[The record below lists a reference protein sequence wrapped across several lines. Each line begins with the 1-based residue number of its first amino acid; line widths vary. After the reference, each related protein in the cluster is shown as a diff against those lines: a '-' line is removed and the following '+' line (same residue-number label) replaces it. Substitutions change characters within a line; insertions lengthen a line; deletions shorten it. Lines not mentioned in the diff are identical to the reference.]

1 MTRFW
6 YWFQPGLAILVAA
19 VAIYTIVAVTVF
31 EAAGVPSLQFAITG
45 LFVFP
50 GLLISLAVNQVI
62 LRRRR
67 PMVVTT
73 IERVLMA
80 ILAAVA
86 LVLIVTAFDVEA
98 LLVGVWVWPLLIL
111 YAVAVTIVIALTGSR
126 LTAERE
132 AATSAP
138 AVPSSPDSAGTID
151 DLLG

>member
-6 YWFQPGLAILVAA
+6 DWFQPGLAIVLAL
-19 VAIYTIVAVTVF
+19 ISLYTIIAVTVF
-31 EAAGVPSLQFAITG
+31 EAAGVPSIQFAITG

-67 PMVVTT
+67 PMVITT
-73 IERVLMA
+73 AERVLMA
-80 ILAAVA
+80 VLAAVA
-86 LVLIVTAFDVEA
+86 VLLVATSFDVEA

-111 YAVAVTIVIALTGSR
+111 FAIAVTVVIATTGSR
-126 LTAERE
+126 LTA
-132 AATSAP
+132 ASAGPDAPGSAP
-138 AVPSSPDSAGTID
+138 PTDQGTID

>member
-6 YWFQPGLAILVAA
+6 YWFQPGLAIVVA
-19 VAIYTIVAVTVF
+19 VISLYTIVAVTVF

-67 PMVVTT
+67 PMVITT
-73 IERVLMA
+73 AERVLMA
-80 ILAAVA
+80 VLAAVA
-86 LVLIVTAFDVEA
+86 ALLIATSFDVEA

-111 YAVAVTIVIALTGSR
+111 FAIAVTVVIAVTGSR
-126 LTAERE
+126 L
-132 AATSAP
+132 AAARAAP
-138 AVPSSPDSAGTID
+138 ADSPPVPPTDHRTID

>member
-6 YWFQPGLAILVAA
+6 YWFQPGLAVVLALISL
-19 VAIYTIVAVTVF
+19 YTIIAVTVF

-50 GLLISLAVNQVI
+50 GMLISLAVNQVI

-67 PMVVTT
+67 PMVITT
-73 IERVLMA
+73 AERVLMA
-80 ILAAVA
+80 VLAAVA
-86 LVLIVTAFDVEA
+86 VLLIATSFDVEA

-111 YAVAVTIVIALTGSR
+111 FAIAVTVVIATTGTR
-126 LTAERE
+126 LANANDGTHEPG
-132 AATSAP
+132 AAP
-138 AVPSSPDSAGTID
+138 PLDQGTLD